1 MSPVGFF
8 IDKMSDYGTGFL
20 MAGVAL
26 IVSALFLLLLDQMS
40 RRGRGLNKKGDGMQ
54 SEEEKEGEEL
64 KKWIDICKKDGK
76 DWEQEV

>member
-1 MSPVGFF
+1 
-8 IDKMSDYGTGFL
+8 MSDYGTGFL

>member
-1 MSPVGFF
+1 MSPLGFF

-64 KKWIDICKKDGK
+64 KKWIDICKNDGK